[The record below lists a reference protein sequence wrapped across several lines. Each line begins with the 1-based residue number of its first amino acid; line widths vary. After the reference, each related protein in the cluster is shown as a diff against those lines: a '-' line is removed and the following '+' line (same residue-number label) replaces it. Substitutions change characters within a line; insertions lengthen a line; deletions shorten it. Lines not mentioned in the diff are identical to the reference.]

1 MIMIMIITIIII
13 IIIISYCRKI
23 CMIDL
28 DETFKNQG
36 KIGGETHII
45 QVDEAKIGKMKYQ
58 RGRLVVGVWI
68 VGMID
73 MTTHE
78 LRIEICREN
87 KRDTTELRR
96 IIQKHIASD
105 TIVVTDEWKGYY
117 FLSCHDNS
125 NDNW

>member
-1 MIMIMIITIIII
+1 M
-13 IIIISYCRKI
+13 
-23 CMIDL
+23 
-28 DETFKNQG
+28 
-36 KIGGETHII
+36 
-45 QVDEAKIGKMKYQ
+45 
-58 RGRLVVGVWI
+58 VGVWI

-87 KRDTTELRR
+87 KRDTAELKR

-105 TIVVTDEWKGYY
+105 TIVLTDEWKDYY
-117 FLSCHDNS
+117 FLSCPDNS